1 MKNVSFVLVNN
12 AKAKTFDKKTSILHY
27 LVKLVKSN
35 EESLLAFKDDIA
47 PVFDAQRI
55 LLDTTCEELKKLSKD
70 YEYTRG
76 IIDNYI
82 ENKEK
87 NVRIHRTQNV
97 NIYNSP
103 CGVTKIEKFIE
114 NANTSMEDALS
125 ASKDIKEKYRAL
137 LLYFGEDETMTS
149 DEFFGTIQSFV
160 TAFDTAHNQIIA
172 QEKQAVSLKTPL
184 SSFFPSLLL
193 FHKDNIYFLND
204 FCRIQLA
211 LTLSCRKESKD

>member
-55 LLDTTCEELKKLSKD
+55 LLDTTCEELKKLSKE

-114 NANTSMEDALS
+114 NAKIHT
-125 ASKDIKEKYRAL
+125 K
-137 LLYFGEDETMTS
+137 
-149 DEFFGTIQSFV
+149 
-160 TAFDTAHNQIIA
+160 IA
-172 QEKQAVSLKTPL
+172 V
-184 SSFFPSLLL
+184 
-193 FHKDNIYFLND
+193 
-204 FCRIQLA
+204 R
-211 LTLSCRKESKD
+211 